1 MGIIVFNMKFQLLNK
16 FLFLFILLFFS
27 ESRAQESHLISFNNE
42 IIHYKTFGNGR
53 PLLIINGGPGMNCEG
68 FENLAQEI
76 ANKGFKT
83 IIYDQRGTGKS
94 LLPIVDS
101 TTITLKLM
109 VEDIEKLRKQLKI
122 DKWSLFGQS
131 FGGVLVAKYAYQ
143 YPERVD
149 KIIFSSSAG
158 LDLKFMETINQR
170 LINNLSKTEQD
181 SLGYYSQK
189 LDIEPKNQEVALK
202 RAQFLASAYVVQK
215 KYIPQLA
222 KRMTQVDYD
231 INELVFNDLIKNKY
245 DLNSKFSTFK
255 KPTLIFQGK
264 NDVISIESA
273 QSIKDNFPNSKLIL
287 LENCG
292 HYPWLDQTN
301 IFFNAL
307 FDFL

>member
-1 MGIIVFNMKFQLLNK
+1 MLKN
-16 FLFLFILLFFS
+16 FLSILILFFYS
-27 ESRAQESHLISFNNE
+27 ESRAQDSHFISFNNE
-42 IIHYKTFGNGR
+42 IIHYKTFGNGK

-94 LLPIVDS
+94 VLPMVDS
-101 TTITLKLM
+101 ATVTMNLM
-109 VEDIEKLRKQLKI
+109 VEDIETLRKYLKI

-131 FGGVLVAKYAYQ
+131 FGGILAAKYMHH
-143 YPERVD
+143 YPERID

-158 LDLKFMETINQR
+158 LDLKFLETINQR
-170 LINNLSKTEQD
+170 LMSNLSKIEQD
-181 SLGYYSQK
+181 SLDFYSQK
-189 LDIEPKNQEVALK
+189 LNIEPRNQDVILK

-222 KRMTQVDYD
+222 KRMTQVNFD
-231 INELVFNDLIKNKY
+231 INELVFNDLIENKY

-255 KPTLIFQGK
+255 KPILIFQGK
-264 NDVISIESA
+264 NDVIAIETA
-273 QSIKDNFPNSKLIL
+273 QSLKENFTNSKLIV

-292 HYPWLDQTN
+292 HYPWLDQAN
-301 IFFNAL
+301 IFFKEL
-307 FDFL
+307 FEFL

>member
-1 MGIIVFNMKFQLLNK
+1 MKFQLLNK
-16 FLFLFILLFFS
+16 FLFLFVLLFFS

-42 IIHYKTFGNGR
+42 IIHYKTFGNGK

-131 FGGVLVAKYAYQ
+131 FGGVLVAKYAHQ

-158 LDLKFMETINQR
+158 LDLKFMETINVFDLNKR
-170 LINNLSKTEQD
+170 EYVEININDITEFGIQNWKSYRKD
-181 SLGYYSQK
+181 EKFKKFNKNGYIRTKGNEY
-189 LDIEPKNQEVALK
+189 IEILLHGYFNNPVNIL
-202 RAQFLASAYVVQK
+202 
-215 KYIPQLA
+215 
-222 KRMTQVDYD
+222 KRMTN
-231 INELVFNDLIKNKY
+231 ISE
-245 DLNSKFSTFK
+245 
-255 KPTLIFQGK
+255 IF
-264 NDVISIESA
+264 
-273 QSIKDNFPNSKLIL
+273 
-287 LENCG
+287 
-292 HYPWLDQTN
+292 
-301 IFFNAL
+301 
-307 FDFL
+307 